1 MTKNERIMN
10 RYIHIGII
18 AAAALSL
25 ASCAKESQEK
35 TVDMQENGGVLTA
48 VLPSTKT
55 AIDMSG
61 NVVWNSGDQIMVYS
75 SGSPLGAKYSTESD
89 QETSGAF
96 NPEGESVTGDK
107 LYAVYP
113 ASAANGAQLSGENI
127 EMDFAGLAEQ
137 TYSGALDASAN
148 ISKVPMA
155 AVSSGKK
162 LMFSNLCGG
171 LKFRIADW
179 QDMGIM
185 VKSIEVK
192 ANGGELLTGKATV
205 NLADMTYTLKDG
217 GSAVNVNIDGG
228 ISIGTAGHR
237 DESKDFIIFI
247 PAGKYS
253 KGFTF
258 TITDNDGMVYT
269 KSTTQ
274 EITVAAGV
282 VTPLKSLLLTLYF
295 GKANCIRT
303 AAAGDITFDITP
315 YYSFSEDFSYSG
327 TAVSSANPAAKA
339 KVLWQYAISTGSG
352 DVIGTPTISGNELKV
367 PVKGTFG
374 NALVAICNSADKVLW
389 SYHVWVSEAAD
400 INWTNATAGDF
411 VMMDRNLGAVALKFK
426 DQNSYGYFYQWG
438 RKDPFPRPVPLDRP
452 TSASKYKN
460 PDVELTKTAAATEET
475 GTVGYAIAN
484 PDTRLLD
491 AATWMKAGTMPEG
504 IWGNPTGNNESGKG
518 VKTIYDPCPEGYRV
532 ADPMC
537 FSMGWKKDKASCD
550 ANYGY
555 EFVTDGGSSKTM
567 FFTSGYLSTN
577 ANCVEFLEYRG
588 GLWTNAPVSGKGLRF
603 YYNNADV
610 KNSDGM
616 AYTTGLPVRCM
627 KETK

>member
-1 MTKNERIMN
+1 MELTTKNERIMN

-25 ASCAKESQEK
+25 ASCDKESQEK
-35 TVDMQENGGVLTA
+35 TVDMQEKGGALTA
-48 VLPSTKT
+48 VLPSTRT

-75 SGSPLGAKYSTESD
+75 SARPLGAKYSTESD

-127 EMDFAGLAEQ
+127 EINFAGLAEQ

-217 GSAVNVNIDGG
+217 GSAVNVNIDRG
-228 ISIGTAGHR
+228 ISIGTASHR

-258 TITDNDGMVYT
+258 TITDKVYDRAMPIELNERAAPFECEPQAACRITSAHLQAMFEKAKQDYPISEATQVKLDKLDGYLQTRFKLAFGNRIIKQMHDFIPVYVACGGKELDGMDYIVARKVLKKLESLNVT
-269 KSTTQ
+269 FVRD
-274 EITVAAGV
+274 EIRGLVEYIEKV
-282 VTPLKSLLLTLYF
+282 F
-295 GKANCIRT
+295 GKSNMA
-303 AAAGDITFDITP
+303 D
-315 YYSFSEDFSYSG
+315 S
-327 TAVSSANPAAKA
+327 KA
-339 KVLWQYAISTGSG
+339 YLTRIQ
-352 DVIGTPTISGNELKV
+352 
-367 PVKGTFG
+367 
-374 NALVAICNSADKVLW
+374 
-389 SYHVWVSEAAD
+389 
-400 INWTNATAGDF
+400 
-411 VMMDRNLGAVALKFK
+411 NL
-426 DQNSYGYFYQWG
+426 Y
-438 RKDPFPRPVPLDRP
+438 
-452 TSASKYKN
+452 
-460 PDVELTKTAAATEET
+460 
-475 GTVGYAIAN
+475 
-484 PDTRLLD
+484 
-491 AATWMKAGTMPEG
+491 
-504 IWGNPTGNNESGKG
+504 
-518 VKTIYDPCPEGYRV
+518 
-532 ADPMC
+532 
-537 FSMGWKKDKASCD
+537 
-550 ANYGY
+550 
-555 EFVTDGGSSKTM
+555 
-567 FFTSGYLSTN
+567 
-577 ANCVEFLEYRG
+577 
-588 GLWTNAPVSGKGLRF
+588 
-603 YYNNADV
+603 
-610 KNSDGM
+610 
-616 AYTTGLPVRCM
+616 
-627 KETK
+627 